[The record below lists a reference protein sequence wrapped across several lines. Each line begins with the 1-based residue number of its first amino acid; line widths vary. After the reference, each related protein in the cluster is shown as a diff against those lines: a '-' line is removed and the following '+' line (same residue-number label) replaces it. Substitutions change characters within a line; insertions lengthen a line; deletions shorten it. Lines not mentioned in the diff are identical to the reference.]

1 MAPELRNLPHIASMA
16 FNEPLMLEPAYAR
29 VFFCA
34 LAGQLGITRLTDAA
48 SGMTLGAEQ
57 IAEPLALFGDDDELN
72 PRLSRSYQV
81 TNGIA
86 VLPVSGTLVSKTRA
100 LQPYSGMTG
109 YNGIIARLQ
118 QAMSDPSVDG
128 IMLDMD
134 TPGGMVSGAFDCA
147 DIIARMRD
155 IKPVWALANDM
166 NCSAGQLIAS
176 AASRRMVTQT
186 ARTGSI
192 GVMMAHSNYGAALKT
207 SGVEVTLIYSGDH
220 KVDGNPYE
228 KLPKDVRADFQTR
241 IDATRQMFAEKVS
254 AYTGMSVQA
263 VLDTEAA
270 VFSGQESVD
279 SGLADELVNNTDALI
294 VMREAL
300 DRRKKVTIGGNMPS
314 PSASAVSTEP
324 ANQAVTQNA
333 GQTEQ
338 VTTLNATTVAVAAPA
353 DISEQVSAA
362 VAAENGRIM
371 GILNCEEAKGRE
383 SQARVLAETPGM
395 TVESAQRI
403 LSAAPQS
410 AQARTDTALDRLM
423 EASPGA
429 LSAGNASAEAG
440 DDLLNTPV

>member
-1 MAPELRNLPHIASMA
+1 MAHELRNLPHIASMA

-34 LAGQLGITRLTDAA
+34 LAGQLGITRLTDTV
-48 SGMTLGAEQ
+48 SGITLDAGQ
-57 IAEPLALFGDDDELN
+57 IAEPLALFGEDDDMDTR
-72 PRLSRSYQV
+72 PSRSYQV
-81 TNGIA
+81 ANGIA

-118 QAMSDPSVDG
+118 QAISDPGVDG
-128 IMLDMD
+128 ILLDMD

-155 IKPVWALANDM
+155 IKPIWALANDM

-176 AASRRMVTQT
+176 SASRRLVTQT

-207 SGVEVTLIYSGDH
+207 NGVEVTLIYSGDH

-228 KLPKDVRADFQTR
+228 KLPEDVRADFQTR

-254 AYTGMSVQA
+254 AYTGMSVQD

-279 SGLADELVNNTDALI
+279 NGLADELVNNTDALG

-300 DRRKKVTIGGNMPS
+300 DRRKKTTIGGTMPS
-314 PSASAVSTEP
+314 PSASAATNNP
-324 ANQAVTQNA
+324 ADQSATQTTA
-333 GQTEQ
+333 PAEQ
-338 VTTLNATTVAVAAPA
+338 ITAIETTTVAVAIPEDVSA
-353 DISEQVSAA
+353 QVSAA

-403 LSAAPQS
+403 LAAAPQS

-423 EASPGA
+423 EAAPGA
-429 LSAGNASAEAG
+429 LSAGNASTDSV